1 MRLVS
6 FNIGGRKTFGALVR
20 GGVVDLGARLGGGVR
35 DLGLAIANGQYVS
48 IANELK
54 GAPADYTE
62 NDIVFDPVIRQPG
75 KILCVGLNYEDHR
88 RETGRPEAKYPAIF
102 TRFADT
108 QTGHLQPLI
117 KPNRSSQFDYEGE
130 LAVVIGRAGRYI
142 EPRDARGHI
151 LGYSCYNDASVR
163 DYQHHTHQF
172 TPGKNFPG
180 TGAFGPALVTAD
192 EITELGSQRIQTRL
206 NGQVVQDAALGQ
218 MIFSI
223 ERLIAYISEWT
234 LLSPGDVIITGTPG
248 GVGAKRTPPLFMK
261 HGDEVVVEIEQ
272 VGSLSNTVRD
282 EGEREFLS

>member
-20 GGVVDLGARLGGGVR
+20 GGAVDLGARLGGGLW
-35 DLGLAIANGQYVS
+35 DLGLAIATGQYAR
-48 IANELK
+48 IANEVK
-54 GAPADYTE
+54 GAVADYTE
-62 NDIVFDPVIRQPG
+62 NEIVFDPVIRQPG
-75 KILCVGLNYEDHR
+75 KIFCVGLNYEDHR

-108 QTGHLQPLI
+108 QVGHLQPLL
-117 KPNRSSQFDYEGE
+117 KPVRSSQFDYEGE

-142 EPRDARGHI
+142 EPGHARGYI
-151 LGYSCYNDASVR
+151 LGYSCYNDASAR

-180 TGAFGPALVTAD
+180 TGAFGPTLVTAD
-192 EITELGSQRIQTRL
+192 EITDLGPLRIQTRL
-206 NGQVVQDAALGQ
+206 NAQLVQNAELGQ
-218 MIFSI
+218 MIFSV

-261 HGDEVVVEIEQ
+261 HDDEVVVEIEQ

-282 EGEREFLS
+282 EGERGSPS